1 MKSKFLVAL
10 LCAMFC
16 VGGALNAQAPY
27 RHSVGGVGCTMW
39 GFSYKTFLSEHV
51 ALSVD
56 LGNQFIQTGGED
68 WPQVD
73 VYSIE
78 LNPNLMYEFSS
89 NSRLHSFIG
98 AGVTLGYNWEMG
110 IWHIWYS
117 GGTRD
122 TYKYLGN
129 GMKAGANVIAGLE
142 YIFKIPLAVQLDF
155 RPGYGVFIKDNVRW
169 NHFDWNLCLGIRYTF

>member
-1 MKSKFLVAL
+1 MRKSFLIVLFLVSGL
-10 LCAMFC
+10 SLQ
-16 VGGALNAQAPY
+16 AQSPY
-27 RHSVGGVGCTMW
+27 RHSIGGVGCTMW
-39 GFSYKTFLSEHV
+39 GVSYKTFLSDHV
-51 ALSVD
+51 ALSLD
-56 LGNQFIQTGGED
+56 FGNQFVQTGGED

-73 VYSIE
+73 VFSIE

-89 NSRLHSFIG
+89 NSRLHSLIG
-98 AGVTLGYNWEMG
+98 AGITLGYNWEMG

-122 TYKYLGN
+122 DYKYLGN

-169 NHFDWNLCLGIRYTF
+169 HHFDWNVCLSVRYVL